1 MANQLDEM
9 TPEVLADGRAVDVI
23 ATQLP
28 VTATAQE
35 RMLPRLL
42 MTAGA
47 VAALAGW
54 WLDSWLIVGAGAVLA
69 GYTWW
74 ALRQASAELSM
85 LEQRIQTAAAEID
98 NYMEQRVIVLE
109 NLARLLDRSV
119 QLDKELLLEVTKYRS
134 GVITDENRNAV
145 GGGIR
150 TLSRQL
156 QLTVEDYPELAS
168 QDAIREAM
176 RQNVYLQQEITAA
189 RSVYN
194 DTVNTWNRE
203 IFSFPFKKIV
213 AAQEGKTTRIPF
225 VASSEVKQRARE
237 VVF

>member
-9 TPEVLADGRAVDVI
+9 NAAVLSEGRSVDVI

-28 VTATAQE
+28 VTVTAQE
-35 RMLPRLL
+35 RMLPQLL

-47 VAALAGW
+47 VAAIAGW
-54 WLDSWLIVGAGAVLA
+54 WLESWLIVGAGAVLA

-98 NYMEQRVIVLE
+98 NYMEQRVVVLD

-145 GGGIR
+145 GGGLR
-150 TLSRQL
+150 ELSRQL
-156 QLTVEDYPELAS
+156 QIAVENYPELKA
-168 QDAIREAM
+168 QDAIRDAM
-176 RQNVYLQQEITAA
+176 RQNLYLQQEITAA
-189 RSVYN
+189 RSLYN

-203 IFSFPFKKIV
+203 IFRSRSKKSWRR
-213 AAQEGKTTRIPF
+213 K
-225 VASSEVKQRARE
+225 RARRRGFPLSHR
-237 VVF
+237 VK